1 MNNDGTW
8 WSILIIKLITF
19 SDWNST
25 SVIADWTTNAC
36 ESNELLLDSLKGS
49 ESNDDSPNKVFLDK
63 EFKFFFLYNIK
74 NLVVIIN

>member
-8 WSILIIKLITF
+8 RSILIIKLITF

-25 SVIADWTTNAC
+25 SVIADWITDAC

-49 ESNDDSPNKVFLDK
+49 ESNDDSVLLDK

>member
-8 WSILIIKLITF
+8 RSILIIKLITF

-25 SVIADWTTNAC
+25 SVIADWITDAC

-49 ESNDDSPNKVFLDK
+49 ESNDDSVLLDK
-63 EFKFFFLYNIK
+63 KFKFFFY
-74 NLVVIIN
+74 II

>member
-1 MNNDGTW
+1 MNNDGIW
-8 WSILIIKLITF
+8 RSILIIKLITF

-25 SVIADWTTNAC
+25 SVIADWITDAC

-49 ESNDDSPNKVFLDK
+49 ESNNDSVFLDK

>member
-8 WSILIIKLITF
+8 RSILIIKLITF
-19 SDWNST
+19 LDWNST
-25 SVIADWTTNAC
+25 SVIADWTTDAC
-36 ESNELLLDSLKGS
+36 ESNELLLDSLKES
-49 ESNDDSPNKVFLDK
+49 ESNDDSPNEVLLDK

>member
-8 WSILIIKLITF
+8 WPILIKLITF

-25 SVIADWTTNAC
+25 SDWTTDAC
-36 ESNELLLDSLKGS
+36 ESNELLLDSLKES
-49 ESNDDSPNKVFLDK
+49 ESNDDSPNEVLLDNK

-74 NLVVIIN
+74 NLVVIN

>member
-8 WSILIIKLITF
+8 RSILIIKLITF

-25 SVIADWTTNAC
+25 SVIADWITDAC

-49 ESNDDSPNKVFLDK
+49 ESNDDSPNEVLLDK